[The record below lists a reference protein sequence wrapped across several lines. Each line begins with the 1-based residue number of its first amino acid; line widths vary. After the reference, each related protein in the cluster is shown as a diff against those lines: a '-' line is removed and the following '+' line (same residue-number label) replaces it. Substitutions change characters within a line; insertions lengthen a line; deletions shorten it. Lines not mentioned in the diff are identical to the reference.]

1 MSFAQADGATIYY
14 EALGA
19 GPAVAFA
26 HGAGGNAASWW
37 QQVPVFSARYRMI
50 VFDHR
55 MYGRSQCD
63 PADFDRAKFGDDL
76 MAILDAEGIERT
88 AIVCQ
93 SMGGWTG
100 LRAALERPDRVSCL
114 ILSNTSGGVSTPMVA
129 ENIKVARARFASEG
143 FGNVALHTGFIEQ
156 NPALAFLYAQISSLN
171 SQLTPEVRE
180 RIAKRDNPVAVEAL
194 AAMTVPTL
202 LITSEND
209 MVFPPAAIREV
220 AALMPGAELVELPEA
235 GHSPY
240 FETPDAFN
248 RTVGAFLERHIG

>member
-1 MSFAQADGATIYY
+1 MAFAEADGASIYY
-14 EALGA
+14 EAFGD

-26 HGAGGNAASWW
+26 HGAGGNAAGWW

-55 MYGRSQCD
+55 MYGRSLCK
-63 PADFDRAKFGDDL
+63 PENFDRTKFGDDL

-114 ILSNTSGGVSTPMVA
+114 VLSNTSGGVYTPLVT

-143 FGNVALHTGFIEQ
+143 FGNVALHTGFIER
-156 NPALAFLYAQISSLN
+156 NPSLAFLYAQISSLN
-171 SQLTPEVRE
+171 AQLTPAVRE
-180 RIAKRDNPVAVEAL
+180 RMAGRDNPVPEEAL
-194 AAMTVPTL
+194 AGLSVPTL

-209 MVFPPAAIREV
+209 VVFPPAAIRDV
-220 AALMPGAELVELPEA
+220 AALMPGAELVELSEA

-240 FETPDAFN
+240 FETPEAFN
-248 RTVGAFLERHIG
+248 RTVGEFLERHIQ

>member
-1 MSFAQADGATIYY
+1 MAFVQADGASIYY
-14 EALGA
+14 DAVGE

-37 QQVPVFSARYRMI
+37 QQVPVFSKEYRMI

-55 MYGRSQCD
+55 LYGRSASR
-63 PADFDRAKFGDDL
+63 PENFDRKKFGDDL

-114 ILSNTSGGVSTPMVA
+114 VLSNTSGGVMTPLIG
-129 ENIKVARARFASEG
+129 ESIKAARERFAKEG
-143 FGNVALHTGFIEQ
+143 FGNVALHSSFTE
-156 NPALAFLYAQISSLN
+156 NHPELAFLYAQISSLN
-171 SQLTPEVRE
+171 AQLTPEVRAE
-180 RIAKRDNPVAVEAL
+180 IAKRDHAITETEL
-194 AAMTVPTL
+194 AALTVPTL
-202 LITSEND
+202 MITSEND
-209 MVFPPAAIREV
+209 VVFTPAAIREV
-220 AALMPGAELVELPEA
+220 AALVPNAELIELPQA

-248 RTVGAFLERHIG
+248 RTVGAFLKRHCQ

>member
-1 MSFAQADGATIYY
+1 MAFVEAEGASIYY
-14 EALGA
+14 EAMGD

-37 QQVPVFSARYRMI
+37 QQVPAFSSRYRMV

-55 MYGRSQCD
+55 LYGRSAST
-63 PADFDRAKFGDDL
+63 PENFDRTKFGDDL
-76 MAILDAEGIERT
+76 LAILDAEGIERA

-114 ILSNTSGGVSTPMVA
+114 VLSNTSGGVMTPQVT
-129 ENIKVARARFASEG
+129 ENLETARARFATEG
-143 FGNVALHTGFIEQ
+143 FGNVALYSGFIEK

-171 SQLTPEVRE
+171 AQLTPAVRE
-180 RIAKRDNPVAVEAL
+180 KITGRGAAIPEEAL
-194 AAMTVPTL
+194 AGLSVPTL

-209 MVFPPAAIREV
+209 VVFPPAAIREV
-220 AALMPGAELVELPEA
+220 AAMLPGSELVELPEA

-240 FETPDAFN
+240 FETPEAFN
-248 RTVGAFLERHIG
+248 STVGAFLERHIA

>member
-1 MSFAQADGATIYY
+1 MPFAQADGASIYY
-14 EALGA
+14 DAIGEGA
-19 GPAVAFA
+19 AVAFA

-55 MYGRSQCD
+55 LYGRSPCE
-63 PADFDRAKFGDDL
+63 PENFDRTKFGDDL

-114 ILSNTSGGVSTPMVA
+114 VLSNTSGGVSTPLVA

-143 FGNVALHTGFIEQ
+143 FGNVALHSSFIERH
-156 NPALAFLYAQISSLN
+156 PSLAFLYAQISSLN
-171 SQLTPEVRE
+171 AQLTPEVRE
-180 RIAKRDNPVAVEAL
+180 KMAGRDDPVTQEAL
-194 AAMTVPTL
+194 AGLGVPTL

-209 MVFPPAAIREV
+209 VVFPPAAIREV

-240 FETPDAFN
+240 FETPEAFN
-248 RTVGAFLERHIG
+248 RTVGAFLERHAG

>member
-1 MSFAQADGATIYY
+1 MPFVEADGASIYY
-14 EALGA
+14 EAFGA

-55 MYGRSQCD
+55 LYGRSRCT
-63 PADFDRAKFGDDL
+63 PENFDRAKFGADL
-76 MAILDAEGIERT
+76 MAILDAEGIDRT

-100 LRAALERPDRVSCL
+100 LRAALEYPDRVACL
-114 ILSNTSGGVSTPMVA
+114 VLSNTSGGIYTPQVDEHLKA
-129 ENIKVARARFASEG
+129 ARQRFAAEG
-143 FGNVALHTGFIEQ
+143 FGNVALHSDFIERS
-156 NPALAFLYAQISSLN
+156 PGMAFLYAQISSLN
-171 SQLTPEVRE
+171 AQLTPEVRE
-180 RIAKRDNPVAVEAL
+180 KISGRDNPVGVAAL
-194 AAMTVPTL
+194 SGLQVPTL

-209 MVFPPAAIREV
+209 VVFPPAAIREV
-220 AALMPGAELVELPEA
+220 AALVPGAELVELPAA

-248 RTVGAFLERHIG
+248 RTVGDFLQKHIG

>member
-1 MSFAQADGATIYY
+1 MAFAQADGASIYY
-14 EALGA
+14 EALGD

-37 QQVPVFSARYRMI
+37 QQIPVFSQRYRMI

-55 MYGRSQCD
+55 LYGRSVCAPD
-63 PADFDRAKFGDDL
+63 NFDRSKFGDDL

-114 ILSNTSGGVSTPMVA
+114 ILSNTSGGVFTPLVE

-143 FGNVALHTGFIEQ
+143 FGNVALHGGFIERH
-156 NPALAFLYAQISSLN
+156 PDLAFLYAQISSLN
-171 SQLTPEVRE
+171 AQLTPEVRAQ
-180 RIAKRDNPVAVEAL
+180 IAQRDNPVSEMVL
-194 AAMTVPTL
+194 AELSVPTL

-209 MVFPPAAIREV
+209 VVFPPAAIREV
-220 AALMPGAELVELPEA
+220 AALMPGAELIELPEA

-240 FETPDAFN
+240 FETPEAFN
-248 RTVGAFLERHIG
+248 RAVGEFLQRHGE

>member
-1 MSFAQADGATIYY
+1 MAFAQADGASIYY
-14 EALGA
+14 EAHGD

-37 QQVPVFSARYRMI
+37 QQIPVFSQRYRMI

-55 MYGRSQCD
+55 LYGRSVCAPD
-63 PADFDRAKFGDDL
+63 NFDRSKFGDDL

-114 ILSNTSGGVSTPMVA
+114 ILSNTSGGVFTPLV
-129 ENIKVARARFASEG
+129 EKNIKIARARFASEG
-143 FGNVALHTGFIEQ
+143 FGNVALHVGFVERH
-156 NPALAFLYAQISSLN
+156 PDLAFLYAQISSLN
-171 SQLTPEVRE
+171 AQLTPEVRVQ
-180 RIAKRDNPVAVEAL
+180 IAKRDNPVSEAAL
-194 AAMTVPTL
+194 ADLSVPTL

-209 MVFPPAAIREV
+209 VVFPPAAIREV
-220 AALMPGAELVELPEA
+220 AALMPGSELVELPDA

-240 FETPDAFN
+240 FETPEVFN
-248 RTVGAFLERHIG
+248 RTVGAFLERFNR

>member
-1 MSFAQADGATIYY
+1 MAFVQADGASIYY
-14 EALGA
+14 EALGEGA
-19 GPAVAFA
+19 AVAFA

-37 QQVPVFSARYRMI
+37 QQVPVFSQNYRMI

-55 MYGRSQCD
+55 LYGRSACR
-63 PADFDRAKFGDDL
+63 PEDFDRTKFGDDL

-114 ILSNTSGGVSTPMVA
+114 VLSNTSGGVFTPLVA
-129 ENIKVARARFASEG
+129 ENIKIARERFAKEG
-143 FGNVALHTGFIEQ
+143 FGNVALHGSFTESH
-156 NPALAFLYAQISSLN
+156 PELAFLYAQISSLN
-171 SQLTPEVRE
+171 AQLTPEVRTQ
-180 RIAKRDNPVAVEAL
+180 IAKRDNPVAEEAL
-194 AAMTVPTL
+194 AALSVPTL

-209 MVFPPAAIREV
+209 VVFPPAAIREV
-220 AALMPGAELVELPEA
+220 AALMPGAELIELPTA

-248 RTVGAFLERHIG
+248 RTVGAFLKQHCR